1 MFLHNHET
9 NLFFFYMD
17 FSFSYNDYFSLLKN
31 LPFFL
36 QGVSSISRSWVDL
49 MSTFFFLSVFWILS
63 YIRWKCETIVT
74 CDERPSCK
82 QMSFMMIFTNEI
94 VYYKFPRQCL
104 EKSSQFMVFYLKA
117 HMWKAISTHFHNK
130 YNELST
136 TVWNQTSAVS
146 SLRTQNKK
154 QQQKK
159 LCHKA

>member
-1 MFLHNHET
+1 
-9 NLFFFYMD
+9 MD

-49 MSTFFFLSVFWILS
+49 MSTVFFFFSCLFLNIKLYSMKMWNYWYMRWTPFMQANVFYDDI
-63 YIRWKCETIVT
+63 
-74 CDERPSCK
+74 
-82 QMSFMMIFTNEI
+82 
-94 VYYKFPRQCL
+94 YKWNSLLQIPKACL

-117 HMWKAISTHFHNK
+117 HMWKAMSTHFHNK

-154 QQQKK
+154 QQQKTMP
-159 LCHKA
+159 